1 MSSKL
6 SSCTPKFKLSKGF
19 FENPLCLEENTLLQ
33 EIFGANNHI
42 N

>member
-6 SSCTPKFKLSKGF
+6 SSCPPKFKLSKGF
-19 FENPLCLEENTLLQ
+19 FETPPCLEEKPWLQ
-33 EIFGANNHI
+33 SIFGANSHI